1 MGVLVTPE
9 GSLGASASADA
20 PALPS
25 PKPRTP
31 SRKLSVA
38 DRTYGSALGRAI
50 MRGTR
55 RRGIRAAIVLVP
67 PVFWMVLFLL
77 VPMILVGLYG
87 FAWVNN
93 ETYALSFSP
102 PTLDN
107 YRRALDPGWVVLPL
121 LFKTFG
127 IAGLA
132 TIASLLFGYAIAYY
146 VARIAKESRRG
157 ILMSLII
164 IPFWVSF
171 VVRIFGLF
179 AFSTPGGFIAVWLRS
194 NGLGFLAD
202 FMTESLKVPSLQ
214 MLIFTLMYT
223 WIPFTILPLFTS
235 LSKIDPL
242 VLEAA
247 SDLGASRV
255 RTFLHVTLP
264 LSFPGIVT
272 GSILTFITAVGA
284 FVEPDMVAGADW
296 KLIGNYVYMYF
307 SSPAGLP
314 QGAAA
319 SVLIMVSTLL
329 FIVVYTRY
337 AEAEDTGVVK
347 ESKFW
352 GRILAFFRRR
362 RAEPSKP
369 GAPGKLPTP
378 KAPPSPADSRGAAD
392 GGVAILEERVGGVPR
407 GRMERGW
414 DVLVEKCGKYVLG
427 IVTYGVILILFVP
440 LILVT
445 IFSFNSAQD
454 SFGTWSGLS
463 LKWYTGEAVGTP
475 QEVLG
480 LFSDPQIMSALT
492 NSVIVGVLS
501 SVFALIFGMAAA
513 YAIERFVFRGKD
525 SLKSVMYLGLV
536 IPSIVLGVSI
546 AILIRFL
553 NDFALDPLGNTF
565 GGNLHWNMGLA
576 SIIVGHTTFNIPL
589 ATLVL
594 LISFREFDRSL
605 EEAAMNLGADELT
618 TFFKVTIPNIMPGI
632 VSALLLCFTFSFDEL
647 PVTTFLKGQGI
658 ETLPVVIY
666 SLIMKKWLTPE
677 INAASTLIL
686 ILSVVF
692 VIAANK
698 FQKGGTLFRI

>member
-1 MGVLVTPE
+1 
-9 GSLGASASADA
+9 
-20 PALPS
+20 
-25 PKPRTP
+25 
-31 SRKLSVA
+31 
-38 DRTYGSALGRAI
+38 
-50 MRGTR
+50 
-55 RRGIRAAIVLVP
+55 
-67 PVFWMVLFLL
+67 MVIFLL
-77 VPMILVGLYG
+77 VPMLLVGIYG
-87 FAWVNN
+87 FAWVDNQ
-93 ETYALSFSP
+93 TYMVSFNP
-102 PTLDN
+102 PTLSN
-107 YRRALDPGWVVLPL
+107 YASALDPNWVVLPL
-121 LFKTFG
+121 LLRTFAV
-127 IAGLA
+127 AGLA
-132 TIASLLFGYAIAYY
+132 TLASLLIGYAIAYY
-146 VARIAKESRRG
+146 VARIVKESRRG

-179 AFSTPGGFIAVWLRS
+179 AFSTPGGFIAVWLHA
-194 NGLGFLAD
+194 NGLGFIAD
-202 FMTESLKVPSLQ
+202 FMTASLKVPSLQ

-247 SDLGASRV
+247 SDLGASRM

-296 KLIGNYVYMYF
+296 KLIGNYVYLYF

-314 QGAAA
+314 MGAAA
-319 SVLIMVSTLL
+319 SVLIMVSTLI
-329 FIVVYTRY
+329 FIMIYTRY

-352 GRILAFFRRR
+352 GKVRTLVRPKRPVPAKLPPP
-362 RAEPSKP
+362 AKTPAPKPTPSPSKT
-369 GAPGKLPTP
+369 LE
-378 KAPPSPADSRGAAD
+378 SAD
-392 GGVAILEERVGGVPR
+392 GGEAVVFQERVGSVPR
-407 GRMERGW
+407 SGFEKGW
-414 DVLVEKCGKYVLG
+414 DVFVEKTGKYVLG
-427 IVTYGVILILFVP
+427 LITYGVILILFMP
-440 LILVT
+440 LILVAV
-445 IFSFNSAQD
+445 FSFNSAQD

-463 LKWYTGEAVGTP
+463 LKWYTGEGIGTP

-480 LFSDPQIMSALT
+480 LFSDPQIMSALS
-492 NSVIVGVLS
+492 NSVVVGVLS
-501 SVFALIFGMAAA
+501 SFFALILGMAAA
-513 YAIERFVFRGKD
+513 YAIERFFFRGKD
-525 SLKSVMYLGLV
+525 TLKSVMYLGLV

-553 NDFALDPLGNTF
+553 NDFALDPIGNSLG
-565 GGNLHWNMGLA
+565 GDLHWYMGLA

-594 LISFREFDRSL
+594 LISFREFDPSL

-632 VSALLLCFTFSFDEL
+632 VSAMLLCFTFSFDEL
-647 PVTTFLKGQGI
+647 PVTTFLKGQGV

-686 ILSVVF
+686 VLSIVF